1 MLQITLFHNFSKSVS
16 EGNCSSLLTP
26 VIQKLSQTASPY
38 ASIPVFIFSLQKPGL
53 PLKEQVWT
61 YRRDFRE
68 RAYWLDVSFV
78 SSQLTLFSLP
88 LSSWQI
94 FGFYLITIDFTQV
107 ISDSVTTD
115 GGRSQDNTG
124 GDRTIL
130 LHAVIELIDFHWLL
144 VILLVITSQTS
155 NTLSLPICPKINISF
170 LYDQKTWLVC
180 NHLWQFYQL
189 AVHLSLR

>member
-1 MLQITLFHNFSKSVS
+1 MFLKGIVLPFWILLYRNCLRQLALMQAYQFLFFHP
-16 EGNCSSLLTP
+16 EARSS
-26 VIQKLSQTASPY
+26 
-38 ASIPVFIFSLQKPGL
+38 
-53 PLKEQVWT
+53 VWT

-170 LYDQKTWLVC
+170 FIWSKAWLVC
-180 NHLWQFYQL
+180 NHLLQFYQL

>member
-1 MLQITLFHNFSKSVS
+1 M
-16 EGNCSSLLTP
+16 
-26 VIQKLSQTASPY
+26 
-38 ASIPVFIFSLQKPGL
+38 
-53 PLKEQVWT
+53 WT

-170 LYDQKTWLVC
+170 LYDQKTWLVIIIIC
-180 NHLWQFYQL
+180 YSSINLLCTWAWGNIKNNFFSDELPSWKILLQL
-189 AVHLSLR
+189 QHNLIQRVVII